1 MAKRNII
8 KKKSSPVKDFFR
20 EFLEK
25 SVEIL
30 LSLIE
35 KINVTEYIKDI
46 LHLKSKIRKY
56 TIILI
61 LSITALTVLMLG
73 VASYIASQIPK
84 LGNGVGE
91 ILVGLILAIVTL
103 IYYKMR

>member
-1 MAKRNII
+1 MAKSNIA
-8 KKKSSPVKDFFR
+8 KKSSQVKVFVR

-25 SVEIL
+25 SAGIL

-35 KINVTEYIKDI
+35 NINAAEWIKDI
-46 LHLKSKIRKY
+46 LHLKSKIRKH
-56 TIILI
+56 IIVLI
-61 LSITALTVLMLG
+61 LSITALTVLMIG

-84 LGNGVGE
+84 LGNGAGE
-91 ILVGLILAIVTL
+91 ILIGLILAIVAL